1 MLEKYIRIYQK
12 KRNKKWAWKKI
23 QKINK
28 RERVHER
35 ILKASFKQWVVK
47 REDNNEVKNI
57 GVDVVTNFIK
67 DNVES
72 FSDAKFCMMIL
83 MMMNLKKI
91 GFLDLNKA
99 RADSSKI

>member
-1 MLEKYIRIYQK
+1 MKKNLKKIMLEKYIRIYQK
-12 KRNKKWAWKKI
+12 KRNKNWAWKKI

-72 FSDAKFCMMIL
+72 FSDAKFCTDDDDSEENRIL
-83 MMMNLKKI
+83 GYK
-91 GFLDLNKA
+91 
-99 RADSSKI
+99 